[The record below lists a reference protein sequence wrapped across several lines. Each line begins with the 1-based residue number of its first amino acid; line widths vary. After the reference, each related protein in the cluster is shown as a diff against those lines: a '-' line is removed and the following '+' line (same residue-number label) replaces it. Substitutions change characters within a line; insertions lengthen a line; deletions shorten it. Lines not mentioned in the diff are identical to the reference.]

1 MKETYTVEDLKSMA
15 KQLRLTL
22 MGEQMDV
29 MLESADKA
37 KMTARELIGFMFS
50 QELQRRKQHRT
61 KMGIMSAHFPMDRT
75 LAEFDFSVIPA
86 IDPGRI
92 RDLASLDWVR
102 NGSNLLLQG
111 PPGVG
116 KTHLAIGLGR
126 VAIEEGFKVLFTTA
140 NDLVEDLS
148 EATRVGKL
156 KERIS
161 ELAKPAV
168 LVIDELGYFPL
179 RSEAGH
185 LLFALFNARYE
196 RKSIV
201 VTCNRSIGEWG
212 MLLGDPTA
220 ATAILDRFL
229 HHSEVMTIN
238 GDSYRLLEKRRSG
251 LLTQPSD

>member
-1 MKETYTVEDLKSMA
+1 
-15 KQLRLTL
+15 
-22 MGEQMDV
+22 
-29 MLESADKA
+29 
-37 KMTARELIGFMFS
+37 
-50 QELQRRKQHRT
+50 
-61 KMGIMSAHFPMDRT
+61 MDRT

-116 KTHLAIGLGR
+116 KTHLAIGLAR
-126 VAIEEGFKVLFTTA
+126 VAIEEGFKVLFSTA

-168 LVIDELGYFPL
+168 L
-179 RSEAGH
+179 A
-185 LLFALFNARYE
+185 
-196 RKSIV
+196 
-201 VTCNRSIGEWG
+201 
-212 MLLGDPTA
+212 
-220 ATAILDRFL
+220 
-229 HHSEVMTIN
+229 
-238 GDSYRLLEKRRSG
+238 
-251 LLTQPSD
+251 